1 MKTLSIIGIILT
13 GLLVLSLTYKPT
25 YHDQVIN
32 KECYI
37 LDHKIITTKYL
48 YYSLILITK
57 EEGYILHKDVTPV
70 TYYKAT
76 EAKQRNQTLTFK
88 ISESEQDTINKKDI
102 PWYLKRKDRIS
113 TSLLLFIGI
122 ILLVI
127 ASMFLANKAIK
138 FLDL

>member
-88 ISESEQDTINKKDI
+88 ISESEHDTINKKDI
-102 PWYLKRKDRIS
+102 PWYLKHRDRINILI
-113 TSLLLFIGI
+113 TILILGLLLIALFISI
-122 ILLVI
+122 
-127 ASMFLANKAIK
+127 NK